1 MLRTSRY
8 ANNNADDDDDEIDS
22 RNTRV
27 NRLSVKPSDLN
38 KVYKSI
44 KGYFQYTSYL
54 EMCDALIGNKT
65 PP

>member
-1 MLRTSRY
+1 MVDVTSMMLRTSRY
-8 ANNNADDDDDEIDS
+8 ANNNDDEDDIDS

-44 KGYFQYTSYL
+44 KGYFYIL
-54 EMCDALIGNKT
+54 MF
-65 PP
+65 

>member
-8 ANNNADDDDDEIDS
+8 AINNNNADDDDDEIDS

-44 KGYFQYTSYL
+44 KGYFLFLCFRFQDSKENY
-54 EMCDALIGNKT
+54 AN
-65 PP
+65 

>member
-8 ANNNADDDDDEIDS
+8 AINNNNADDDDDEIDS

-38 KVYKSI
+38 KIYKSI
-44 KGYFQYTSYL
+44 RILMF
-54 EMCDALIGNKT
+54 
-65 PP
+65 

>member
-38 KVYKSI
+38 KIYKSI
-44 KGYFQYTSYL
+44 RILMF
-54 EMCDALIGNKT
+54 
-65 PP
+65 